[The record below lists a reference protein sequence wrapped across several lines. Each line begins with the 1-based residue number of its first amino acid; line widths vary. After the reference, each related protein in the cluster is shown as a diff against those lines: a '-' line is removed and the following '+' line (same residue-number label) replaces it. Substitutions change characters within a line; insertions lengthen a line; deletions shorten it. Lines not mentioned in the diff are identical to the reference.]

1 MKSFSCFFSVSTLT
15 ILGISKL
22 EVFAWNKNV
31 KVEIKTK
38 SKSAFRVTFSISAI
52 QALLSL
58 NANVHNQWYSVN
70 SVDQL

>member
-31 KVEIKTK
+31 KVEIKTLLQQFNFAVQIYLFLICISF
-38 SKSAFRVTFSISAI
+38 SKWDIV
-52 QALLSL
+52 
-58 NANVHNQWYSVN
+58 
-70 SVDQL
+70 